1 MGRLLVG
8 REAHISRMVVRL
20 KMRMKVM
27 RKKKKKTR
35 RRKRKKRLMMSATV
49 VRTRGPSRNKVASL
63 NASPQ
68 RRLSK
73 LSLHHC
79 LRRAVHLNNTSS
91 TTRANTG
98 KNITSA
104 HTTWATRTEV
114 ATAKTTK

>member
-27 RKKKKKTR
+27 RKKKKTR

-49 VRTRGPSRNKVASL
+49 ARIRGPSRNRVASL

-114 ATAKTTK
+114 AAAKTTK

>member
-35 RRKRKKRLMMSATV
+35 RMKRKKRLMMSATV

>member
-27 RKKKKKTR
+27 RKKKKTR

-49 VRTRGPSRNKVASL
+49 MQIRGPSRNKVASL

-104 HTTWATRTEV
+104 LTTWATRTEV
-114 ATAKTTK
+114 AAAKTTK

>member
-8 REAHISRMVVRL
+8 QAAHISRMVVRL

-35 RRKRKKRLMMSATV
+35 RRKRTKRLMMSATV
-49 VRTRGPSRNKVASL
+49 VQTRGPSRNRVASL

-104 HTTWATRTEV
+104 LTTWATRTEV
-114 ATAKTTK
+114 AAAKTTK

>member
-27 RKKKKKTR
+27 RKRKKKTR

-49 VRTRGPSRNKVASL
+49 VRTRGPSRNRVASL

-104 HTTWATRTEV
+104 HTTWVTRTEV
-114 ATAKTTK
+114 AAAKTTK